1 MFHLYILLEEW
12 TTIESLI
19 IKPQKSWNVL
29 TNHMGIRKAGRK
41 WDDWPRLEYGIYFH
55 GCVLNT
61 KVWIDE
67 FHTNFYEHPE
77 RQDRVEMLGY

>member
-1 MFHLYILLEEW
+1 
-12 TTIESLI
+12 
-19 IKPQKSWNVL
+19 
-29 TNHMGIRKAGRK
+29 MGIRKAGRK

-67 FHTNFYEHPE
+67 FHTNLYEHPE